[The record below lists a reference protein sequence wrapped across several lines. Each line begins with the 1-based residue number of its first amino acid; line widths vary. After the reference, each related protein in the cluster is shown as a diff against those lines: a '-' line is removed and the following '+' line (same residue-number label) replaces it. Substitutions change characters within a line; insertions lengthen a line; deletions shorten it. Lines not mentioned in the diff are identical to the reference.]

1 MFSAKK
7 KKKNAYPGNPPDP
20 VREGK
25 VVQRAKIIY
34 QCVLIKIVSS
44 ENGPDRINEER
55 FSTTLRV
62 SLINPDTLLSANMT
76 A

>member
-1 MFSAKK
+1 M
-7 KKKNAYPGNPPDP
+7 
-20 VREGK
+20 
-25 VVQRAKIIY
+25 QRAKIIY